1 MEGLIFGILRY
12 SLNYSGTRFLYTE
25 IKITQFPGGLRLNPR
40 QSLNPSGRH
49 PLPMFLIN
57 GIVQSKSN

>member
-25 IKITQFPGGLRLNPR
+25 IKITQFPGGLRLTPR
-40 QSLNPSGRH
+40 QSLNP
-49 PLPMFLIN
+49 
-57 GIVQSKSN
+57 